1 MIQAADALHSSESSE
16 TALRTRP
23 NLQAMALLCGLMA
36 LMSLMLVACSTSGQ
50 ETGSSRPEAPGQL
63 SSPEQSNEGGQVT
76 ISVTWR
82 GPESGPVFVVVMDT
96 HSVDLDSYDLQGLA
110 VLRTGDGKELRPSGW
125 DAPKGG
131 HHRKGTLTFPATAVD
146 GSPLIG
152 SATHALKLVIR
163 DIAGVPER
171 VFQWEF

>member
-1 MIQAADALHSSESSE
+1 MIQAADALHSSESSG
-16 TALRTRP
+16 TARRTRP
-23 NLQAMALLCGLMA
+23 GTQAMALLCGLMA

-63 SSPEQSNEGGQVT
+63 SSPEQTNEGGQVT
-76 ISVTWR
+76 VTVTWR
-82 GPESGPVFVVVMDT
+82 GPEAGPVFAVVMDT

-110 VLRTGDGKELRPSGW
+110 VLRTGEGKELRPSGW

-131 HHRKGTLTFPATAVD
+131 HHRQGNLTFPTTASD
-146 GSPLIG
+146 GSPLVG
-152 SATHALKLVIR
+152 PATRSLELVLR

-171 VFQWEF
+171 VFRWEF

>member
-1 MIQAADALHSSESSE
+1 VIRAADALNTSESGE
-16 TALRTRP
+16 MALRSRRSR
-23 NLQAMALLCGLMA
+23 QAMALLCGLLA
-36 LMSLMLVACSTSGQ
+36 LLSLMLAACSISEQ
-50 ETGSSRPEAPGQL
+50 ERVSSSPDAPGQL

-76 ISVTWR
+76 VTVTWR
-82 GPESGPVFVVVMDT
+82 GPEAGPVFVIVMDT
-96 HSVDLDSYDLQGLA
+96 HSVDLDSYDLQELA

-131 HHRKGTLTFPATAVD
+131 HHRKGNLTFPATTVD

-152 SATHALKLVIR
+152 PTTHALQLVLR
-163 DIAGVPER
+163 DIAGIPER